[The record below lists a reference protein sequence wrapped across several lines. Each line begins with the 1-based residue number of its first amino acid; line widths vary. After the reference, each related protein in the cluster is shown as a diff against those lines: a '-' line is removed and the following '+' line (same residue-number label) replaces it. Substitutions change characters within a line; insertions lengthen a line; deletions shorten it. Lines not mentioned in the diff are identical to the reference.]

1 MGNAKERMDIFFD
14 KNAPSIVVGIEEYR
28 EGYIGIRKRGGR
40 IRAFTEITKDN
51 LNFCKDLM
59 DLVDDLRHLDGVRGG
74 IAVSETEYMATTIL
88 EEKNPLTQVIYSNV
102 KEVVEQGKYIFD
114 TLWKTAI
121 PADQKIMEIEKGVI
135 LSDIKIIKNNSE
147 SLSQLYLMIANSK
160 HDVVG
165 LFPSI
170 NSFERQLKMGLF
182 NLLNGL
188 LGKDVKIRILVPA
201 CIRQVIMVLEKGTGN
216 GNGKEKSKLNFH
228 IKSDS
233 TVIVELKKPL
243 ELRCIDF
250 GQNSGL
256 GIVTVDGNESFI
268 IETKGDNMD
277 SSLNAIGTCVHI
289 NSKQMALSFA
299 SIFEYLWSQIDLTE
313 KVKAHDKTQEEFINV
328 AAHELRTPIQPILGM
343 ADYLYKSTDIT
354 EDKKELISIISK
366 NAKRLKRLSDD
377 ILDISRIEGKS
388 FVIQKE
394 NFELTSVMRIHI
406 NDYIQRN
413 KIDKEIK
420 VNFHCDFSKKMIFGD
435 RKRIC
440 QVIENLLD
448 NAFKFTDQGAINI
461 HLKNG
466 ETKNNCV
473 ISIEDSGKGIDQKIL
488 SKLFTKFATKS
499 FQGTGLGLFISKS
512 IIEGHGGKIWAEN
525 NRDGKGAKFS
535 FSLPLTND
543 FEN

>member
-14 KNAPSIVVGIEEYR
+14 RNAPSIVVGIDEYR
-28 EGYIGIRKRGGR
+28 EGYIGIRKRGGT

-51 LNFCKDLM
+51 LNHCKDLM
-59 DLVDDLRHLDGVRGG
+59 NLVDELRHLDGVRGG
-74 IAVSETEYMATTIL
+74 IAISETEYMATTIL
-88 EEKNPLTQVIYSNV
+88 EEKTPLTQVIYSNV

-121 PADQKIMEIEKGVI
+121 PADQKIMEIENGI
-135 LSDIKIIKNNSE
+135 IFSDIKIIKNNSE
-147 SLSQLYLMIANSK
+147 SLNQLYLMLENSK
-160 HDVVG
+160 HDIVA

-170 NSFERQLKMGLF
+170 NSFERQLKMGIL

-188 LGKDVKIRILVPA
+188 LDKDVKIRILVPA
-201 CIRQVIMVLEKGTGN
+201 SIKHVRRILEKRTEN
-216 GNGKEKSKLNFH
+216 DNEKEKSKLNFH
-228 IKSDS
+228 VKSDN
-233 TVIVELKKPL
+233 TVIVKLKKPL

-256 GIVTVDGNESFI
+256 GIVTVDGKESFI
-268 IETKGDNMD
+268 IETKDDNMD

-289 NSKQMALSFA
+289 ISKQMTLSFV

-313 KVKAHDKTQEEFINV
+313 KVKAHDKMQEEFINV

-366 NAKRLKRLSDD
+366 NAKRLKRLSND
-377 ILDISRIEGKS
+377 ILDISKIEGKS
-388 FVIQKE
+388 FELQRENFDLNSVIQ
-394 NFELTSVMRIHI
+394 IHI
-406 NDYIQRN
+406 NDFMHRN
-413 KIDKEIK
+413 RIDKEVKIE
-420 VNFHCDFSKKMIFGD
+420 FHYDSSKKMIFGD

-448 NAFKFTDQGAINI
+448 NAYKFTDQGTIKI
-461 HLKNG
+461 HLKDG
-466 ETKNNCV
+466 EIKNNYV
-473 ISIEDSGKGIDQKIL
+473 ISVEDNGKGIDRKII
-488 SKLFTKFATKS
+488 SKLFTKFTTKS

-512 IIEGHGGKIWAEN
+512 IVEAHGGKIWAEN
-525 NRDGKGAKFS
+525 NREGKGAKFS
-535 FSLPLTND
+535 FNLPITND
-543 FEN
+543 FGN